1 MGGSGRIVIRS
12 DEPAG
17 VVGEGDLVG
26 GGNSRFISGTD
37 AARVAAPAGRGRTA
51 TGTTSS
57 RSPRAAVAR
66 RSGFGT
72 PDTLPSRSVSPRPAG
87 AVPVDDW

>member
-1 MGGSGRIVIRS
+1 MGGSGRTVIRS
-12 DEPAG
+12 DEPTG
-17 VVGEGDLVG
+17 VVGEGDIIG
-26 GGNSRFISGTD
+26 GGNSRFISRTD
-37 AARVAAPAGRGRTA
+37 AAPGGGPGRSGRTA

-72 PDTLPSRSVSPRPAG
+72 PNTLPSRSVSPRRAG